1 MTNPLN
7 YIEKYPDRTKQI
19 IGIDRQQWLSLLEI
33 TKDEEERL
41 QLLREQTKIRINKKG
56 VTTEFVEQDSHLH
69 QSDRSA
75 LKVYHIWIPG
85 W

>member
-33 TKDEEERL
+33 T
-41 QLLREQTKIRINKKG
+41 
-56 VTTEFVEQDSHLH
+56 
-69 QSDRSA
+69 A
-75 LKVYHIWIPG
+75 LPPIWG
-85 W
+85 KWGKM